1 LNEEKLL
8 EMQLKM
14 PLKQKKINK
23 LYRGDFRYQ
32 NLDNITEKKFYEKL
46 EKIQNVKKD
55 REIYLEKLMN
65 HFVDIP
71 KKIPS
76 IKEIEEK
83 PFIDF
88 MEELRDDNVRL
99 NLKEEITKE
108 DIIERKK
115 YCQDL
120 YEEIST
126 EIKSSLPNT
135 YEKNVDYIKKI
146 RGFSSDLLIDK
157 EKSKKLKLDEEI
169 FGFISNLKFETNE
182 KMMNFIGN
190 YIIRI
195 KLNIE

>member
-1 LNEEKLL
+1 MNEEKLL